1 MRVTLFNPLPR
12 TLGHYEETLRETLG
26 RIGVSATTF
35 SPAPATDSSV
45 SHLARAR
52 AHLAGV
58 RRTRS
63 EERLIALWPAF
74 GWLEPAIWEGAR
86 GCLVIVHD
94 PAPIRRQY
102 GYGRLAR
109 AAGRIAL
116 DHSGPGLICHTEAAR
131 EEVMRAVGPARAPA
145 LCLHPIATPAPKQEV
160 ATKAPRSTPVVLVAG
175 QYKPTRDVRLLS
187 TLGPILRSAGFRPRI
202 VGRGWPQL
210 ADWEVRD
217 GFLSEADFDLEL
229 GGASVLLVPY
239 RRYWQS
245 GVALRALE
253 NGTDVVGART
263 EFLAKLLGADHPGL
277 IDGDPDARAWLVAV
291 EATVDGSS
299 RLDERRR
306 VYKDAVD
313 ESWASLFE
321 RLC

>member
-1 MRVTLFNPLPR
+1 MRATLFNPLPR
-12 TLGHYEETLRETLG
+12 TLGHYEEALRETLG
-26 RIGVSATTF
+26 RLGVAATTF

-45 SHLARAR
+45 SHLARGR

-58 RRTRS
+58 RRTRA
-63 EERLIALWPAF
+63 EERLIVLWPAF

-86 GCLVIVHD
+86 GCRVIFHD

-109 AAGRIAL
+109 AAGRVAL
-116 DHSGPGLICHTEAAR
+116 DHGGPGLICHSEAAR
-131 EEVMRAVGPARAPA
+131 EEVMRAVGPVREPA
-145 LCLHPIATPAPKQEV
+145 LCLHPIVWPAVEE
-160 ATKAPRSTPVVLVAG
+160 AAAMAPLSAPIVLVAG
-175 QYKPTRDVRLLS
+175 QFKPTRDVDLLS
-187 TLGPILRSAGFRPRI
+187 ALGPELRESGFRPRI
-202 VGRGWPQL
+202 VGRGWPEL
-210 ADWEVRD
+210 AGWEVRD

-229 GGASVLLVPY
+229 RAASVLLVPY

-263 EFLAKLLGADHPGL
+263 EFLAKVLGADHPGL
-277 IDGDPDARAWLVAV
+277 IGGDPDASAWLSAI

-299 RLDERRR
+299 RLAERRR

-321 RLC
+321 RSF

>member
-12 TLGHYEETLRETLG
+12 TLRHYEDALRETLG
-26 RIGVSATTF
+26 RLGVSATTF
-35 SPAPATDSSV
+35 RPVPAADSSV
-45 SHLARAR
+45 SHLARGR

-63 EERLIALWPAF
+63 EERLIVLWPAF

-116 DHSGPGLICHTEAAR
+116 DHGGPGLICHTEVAR
-131 EEVMRAVGPARAPA
+131 AEVMRAVGPAREPA
-145 LCLHPIATPAPKQEV
+145 LCLHPIASPAPEQGT
-160 ATKAPRSTPVVLVAG
+160 AAAAPRSAPVVLVAG
-175 QYKPTRDVRLLS
+175 QYKPTRDVELLS
-187 TLGPILRSAGFRPRI
+187 ALGPELRGAGFRPRI
-202 VGRGWPQL
+202 VGRGWPEL
-210 ADWEVRD
+210 AGWEVRD

-229 GGASVLLVPY
+229 RLASVLLVPY

-263 EFLAKLLGADHPGL
+263 EFLTMLLGADHPGL
-277 IDGDPDARAWLVAV
+277 IDGHTDARAWLGAI

-299 RLDERRR
+299 RLDGRRR

-313 ESWASLFE
+313 ESWVSLFE
-321 RLC
+321 RSF